1 MFWFLLGLTIAI
13 LGGCIVISLIKIV
26 FSIIGWILQLILS
39 IFGLD

>member
-13 LGGCIVISLIKIV
+13 LAGSIVISLIKVV
-26 FSIIGWILQLILS
+26 FSILGWILQLILS